1 MPIRIGLNFINV
13 LVELGGL
20 VFYIYGLDID
30 EFTDPE
36 FGQLPAIAGFFD
48 TTEGKARVRFDKIID
63 ETTAGLQ
70 IFGGNPFGPFNVAR
84 KNRSAETKY
93 GIIGNGDGLFF
104 IPGLKEHRHRAEEF
118 FVVSWHARPDIG

>member
-1 MPIRIGLNFINV
+1 MTHSITMFK
-13 LVELGGL
+13 
-20 VFYIYGLDID
+20 GLDVD
-30 EFTDPE
+30 VEALKAARRSE
-36 FGQLPAIAGFFD
+36 AGP
-48 TTEGKARVRFDKIID
+48 
-63 ETTAGLQ
+63 
-70 IFGGNPFGPFNVAR
+70 GNPFGPFNVAR